1 MGLFSKDK
9 KKDQQSFGLFSFMN
23 NNSNENDTYSDEEL
37 DEYGLNDDEKK
48 LVKEDG
54 YDPWNFDEEDLEE
67 DDYYNDD
74 DK

>member
-74 DK
+74 GK